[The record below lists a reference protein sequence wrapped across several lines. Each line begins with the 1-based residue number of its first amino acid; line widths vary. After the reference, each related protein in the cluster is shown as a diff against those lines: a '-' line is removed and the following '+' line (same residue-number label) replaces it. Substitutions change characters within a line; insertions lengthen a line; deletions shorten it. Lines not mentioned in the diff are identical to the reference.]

1 MRLCLERIVTNF
13 FLASIIERTR
23 LRDYAAEFLIF
34 WIPFIDILQRGDR
47 SNGLTLTFFSV
58 NNNNE

>member
-1 MRLCLERIVTNF
+1 MNF